1 MLFILEP
8 APKPVVAPV
17 GLETALK
24 QVGATQ
30 LFRSNSEVSQSSIV
44 WGLYYSLTLIARRP
58 QRKTCSHVW
67 PIVSHCHENLLESEM
82 NVLYLPWNLK
92 HLFLSFQPRK
102 WWRRTKL
109 RLCRKYIHFSFVT
122 IAERHS
128 QNDWGGKGWTTRA
141 AQSLGRYSI
150 SASPPVIGSHG
161 FGYGRYTEA
170 YFIDKLETGSIYY
183 PSFH

>member
-8 APKPVVAPV
+8 APKPAVAPV

-58 QRKTCSHVW
+58 PRKICNHVLADRQSLSGKIAW
-67 PIVSHCHENLLESEM
+67 IYHEV

-92 HLFLSFQPRK
+92 HIFLSFQPRK
-102 WWRRTKL
+102 WWRRIKL
-109 RLCRKYIHFSFVT
+109 RLRFGILPKFCLGFCRKYLHFYFVT

-128 QNDWGGKGWTTRA
+128 QNDRRGKGWTTRA
-141 AQSLGRYSI
+141 AQGLGRYSI

-161 FGYGRYTEA
+161 FGYGRY
-170 YFIDKLETGSIYY
+170 S
-183 PSFH
+183 

>member
-8 APKPVVAPV
+8 APKPVIAPV

-44 WGLYYSLTLIARRP
+44 WGLYYSLTLIASRP
-58 QRKTCSHVW
+58 PRKTCNHVLADRQSLSSKLAW
-67 PIVSHCHENLLESEM
+67 ICHEM

-92 HLFLSFQPRK
+92 RLFLSFQPKK
-102 WWRRTKL
+102 WWRRIKL
-109 RLCRKYIHFSFVT
+109 RLRFGILPKFCLGFCRKYVHFSFVT

-141 AQSLGRYSI
+141 AQGLGRYSI

-161 FGYGRYTEA
+161 FGYGRYT
-170 YFIDKLETGSIYY
+170 
-183 PSFH
+183 